1 MSDKNKKELIE
12 KATGWSLAIFVYGTA
27 IFYFAKHT
35 LNLTGDDLDA
45 YISMLSAGATLFAGF
60 IAIYLF
66 SDWKIQHNKTVI
78 SAEAKKLWH
87 TLVILEKET
96 MNLDNLYLSSGQIQS
111 YVFFKSIKS
120 LNEYTKN
127 LIDSY
132 NNSYSELIYF
142 IELAQEKNNE
152 VHSNYYGSIHSYEKE
167 FFDKIESSTT
177 IEDIYDKE
185 NHFRDTLIDENKK
198 VRKYLLQYI
207 LIK

>member
-1 MSDKNKKELIE
+1 MY
-12 KATGWSLAIFVYGTA
+12 IFKRIT
-27 IFYFAKHT
+27 
-35 LNLTGDDLDA
+35 
-45 YISMLSAGATLFAGF
+45 
-60 IAIYLF
+60 
-66 SDWKIQHNKTVI
+66 
-78 SAEAKKLWH
+78 
-87 TLVILEKET
+87 
-96 MNLDNLYLSSGQIQS
+96 
-111 YVFFKSIKS
+111 S

-167 FFDKIESSTT
+167 FFDKIESNTT
-177 IEDIYDKE
+177 IEDIYETE